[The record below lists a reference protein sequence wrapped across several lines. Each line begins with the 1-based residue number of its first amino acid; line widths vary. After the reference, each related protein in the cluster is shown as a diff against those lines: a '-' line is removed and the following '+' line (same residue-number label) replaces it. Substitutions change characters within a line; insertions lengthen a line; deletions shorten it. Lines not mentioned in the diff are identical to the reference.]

1 MERLLLMR
9 TVRRAALLACALLI
23 ASCTGGSEVIQP
35 ATPVAT
41 EAVVTETPSVVA
53 EPIATSTP
61 EPALISDDRIAAAVA
76 AFEADPR
83 PTELI
88 AYDYLEPLVSTN
100 QIRLTVCG
108 WTGETVFDDVYQI
121 TYRVGQTLNDDGEI
135 DVAFESVNTTLDT
148 CTNTE
153 LIETALQ
160 ATRDF
165 DNYWT
170 GVASEQTTFDEDQAS
185 AILAQEF
192 IDFSKDIID
201 SWVNDG
207 LSYRNGFLDG
217 GIPESAVTEP
227 LTRSYLQDEFEVF
240 EIITCRDLADDF
252 GLYQGD
258 VLIDDFTNGQPAGPH
273 AIVRY
278 LLTRVD
284 GEWKLLTAVES
295 AHADCFGLSD
305 GWIDGV
311 NRLFADPTSWNPLP

>member
-1 MERLLLMR
+1 MR

-170 GVASEQTTFDEDQAS
+170 GVASEPTTFDEDQAS

-227 LTRSYLQDEFEVF
+227 LTRSYLQDEFEAPTPNSSKPPSKPPATTTSTGAASLKTRQVSTKPKLCSPCLQNSLRLGNRRSLLGKMAAWPT
-240 EIITCRDLADDF
+240 ETATSTAS
-252 GLYQGD
+252 YP
-258 VLIDDFTNGQPAGPH
+258 VL
-273 AIVRY
+273 R
-278 LLTRVD
+278 
-284 GEWKLLTAVES
+284 
-295 AHADCFGLSD
+295 
-305 GWIDGV
+305 
-311 NRLFADPTSWNPLP
+311 